1 MKTTFGRLFSV
12 TALIV
17 LVAVVGMGASFR
29 ALVKNYLTGERE
41 EDLQATA
48 AAVAELAAKYAG
60 YSSGAG
66 SDVALAFH
74 MNLSFASQV
83 AQTDA
88 LVCDT
93 GGQVV
98 TCSCQELVCRHI
110 GLTLDPDY
118 VQQALQTGQDFRTGV
133 LTGVYDDERY
143 LAAQPCLMSDGTVG
157 GLVVVSEPV
166 RGMGIILSQIIQMF
180 IFVALIVLLLT
191 VMCISIFTQN
201 QCRPLKA
208 MANAAKEFG
217 HGNLKARV
225 ETGGDNT
232 VEIDELAVAFNNMAS
247 SLEQSEYQRQ
257 EFVANVSHELKTP
270 MTTIG
275 GYVDGILDGT
285 IPPEK
290 IGRAHV

>member
-29 ALVKNYLTGERE
+29 ALVKNYLIDERE
-41 EDLQATA
+41 EDLRATA

-133 LTGVYDDERY
+133 LTGIYDDERY

-201 QCRPLKA
+201 SMPPLK
-208 MANAAKEFG
+208 G
-217 HGNLKARV
+217 HGQRRQGIRPRKSQGP
-225 ETGGDNT
+225 GGN
-232 VEIDELAVAFNNMAS
+232 
-247 SLEQSEYQRQ
+247 R
-257 EFVANVSHELKTP
+257 
-270 MTTIG
+270 G
-275 GYVDGILDGT
+275 GQYGGNRRA
-285 IPPEK
+285 
-290 IGRAHV
+290 GRGV